1 MRDPYLYQ
9 DIPVLKNK
17 FDIHDQK
24 LLDNAEAD
32 YVVYRLKQ
40 LALNPLCGDYHAEHL
55 LKM

>member
-17 FDIHDQK
+17 LDIHDQK

-40 LALNPLCGDYHAEHL
+40 LAINPLCGDYHAEHL